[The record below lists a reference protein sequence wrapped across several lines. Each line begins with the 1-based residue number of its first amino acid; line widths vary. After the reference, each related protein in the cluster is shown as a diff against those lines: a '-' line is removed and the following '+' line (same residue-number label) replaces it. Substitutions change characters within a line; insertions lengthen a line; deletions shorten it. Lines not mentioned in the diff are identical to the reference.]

1 MRREILFRQLLIKK
15 KKFPVKYVLVN
26 VIKSTLFKLAEE
38 ILNRKLNFF

>member
-1 MRREILFRQLLIKK
+1 MRREILFRQLLTKK

-26 VIKSTLFKLAEE
+26 VITSTLFKLAEE